1 MIVCLVIATNT
12 LMLFAF
18 TTFVVVLS
26 PGPAAIAV
34 TSEAVMHGYHRS
46 AWLILGIA
54 VANAVFFVL
63 SATGIATLIL
73 SSSLLFSLIKWVGVA
88 YLLYLGLHAIF
99 SKSGPLQLK
108 SADAGRANIPAIFAR
123 GFTLEIANPKA
134 LIYFSALL
142 PQFIDVTSPIIP
154 QLVAYCMI
162 TFVLDLSC
170 YSLYAYFGSRT
181 SMLKKS
187 PAAIKLVNK
196 IAGGMLVFIG
206 MRMASFER

>member
-1 MIVCLVIATNT
+1 VIATNT

-34 TSEAVMHGYHRS
+34 TSEAIMHGYKRS

-73 SSSLLFSLIKWVGVA
+73 SSSLLFSMIKWVGVA
-88 YLLYLGLHAIF
+88 YLLYLGLHAMF
-99 SKSGPLQLK
+99 SKSGPIQLK
-108 SADAGRANIPAIFAR
+108 TTAVGSANILAIFVR

-142 PQFIDVTSPIIP
+142 PQFIDVASPIIP
-154 QLVAYCMI
+154 QLLTYCVI

-181 SMLKKS
+181 AILKKS
-187 PAAIKLVNK
+187 PAAIKMVNR
-196 IAGGMLVFIG
+196 IAGSMLVFVS
-206 MRMASFER
+206 MRMASLER

>member
-1 MIVCLVIATNT
+1 MVAANT
-12 LMLFAF
+12 LILFVF

-34 TSEAVMHGYHRS
+34 TSEAVMNGYKRS
-46 AWLILGIA
+46 VWLILGVA

-88 YLLYLGLHAIF
+88 YLMYLGLHAIF
-99 SKSGPLQLK
+99 SKTGPIHLNK
-108 SADAGRANIPAIFAR
+108 TNPDSVNIPTIFAR
-123 GFTLEIANPKA
+123 GFSLEIANPKA

-154 QLVAYCMI
+154 QMAVYCMI

-170 YSLYAYFGSRT
+170 YSLYAYFGSKT
-181 SMLKKS
+181 AILKNS
-187 PAAIKLVNK
+187 PVALKMVNK
-196 IAGGMLVFIG
+196 IAGSMLVFIG
-206 MRMASFER
+206 MRMASLER